1 MVNGRRA
8 EIALTAV
15 SLVIGA
21 TKCTSLVMISIR
33 LIILK
38 SLPVDRSSGM
48 SGQRLEKEISHRG
61 GYYSNVN
68 GSFPIT

>member
-15 SLVIGA
+15 SLVIGT
-21 TKCTSLVMISIR
+21 TKCASLVMISIR

-48 SGQRLEKEISHRG
+48 SRQRLEKEISHRG
-61 GYYSNVN
+61 GYIQMLM
-68 GSFPIT
+68 GHFL

>member
-15 SLVIGA
+15 SLVIGT
-21 TKCTSLVMISIR
+21 TKCASLVMISIR

-38 SLPVDRSSGM
+38 SLPVDRSSDM

-61 GYYSNVN
+61 GYIQMLM
-68 GSFPIT
+68 GHFL